1 MKRHE
6 KDYLKIFICG
16 VTFLFL
22 PVLLQAK
29 EFSFPLQKEFTLE
42 EPLSLEVEDPRGEII
57 LESHNLNKIIIQ
69 TTKIVEAKDSK
80 EAEELSQKIRI
91 DIEKAG
97 ALVNI
102 KTKYQRT
109 DRGGFWERLFS
120 GKKSVEGYVSYHIF
134 VPKDIREADISV
146 TSGEIRAFYLK
157 GRLNLSATSGDIEL
171 AGAEGEISSS
181 ATSGNI
187 QVRDSKGKISL
198 EGTSSDMQVKN
209 LEGDLSIDCTSG
221 TVNIEE
227 FKGSLKS
234 SQTSGDLEGRGLIGD
249 VSITTTSG
257 DVSVEQTDGGL
268 DLNSTSG
275 NLEAKTQIVPSKNYY
290 LKTTSGEVYLSISK
304 GAQADLKL
312 ETTSG
317 ETSLNLPMVLKTAS
331 RSSLSGKLGSGG
343 AKIEIETVSGDIN
356 IEEY

>member
-1 MKRHE
+1 MKTR
-6 KDYLKIFICG
+6 KNASFRILILGVMLLFIPG
-16 VTFLFL
+16 
-22 PVLLQAK
+22 LLQAK
-29 EFSFPLQKEFTLE
+29 EFNFPMQKEFTLE

-80 EAEELSQKIRI
+80 EAEELAQKIRT
-91 DIEKAG
+91 DIEKTG
-97 ALVNI
+97 ALVSI

-109 DRGGFWERLFS
+109 DRGGFWERLFA

-157 GRLNLSATSGDIEL
+157 GKLNLSATSGDIEL
-171 AGAEGEISSS
+171 AGVEGEILSS

-187 QVRDSKGKISL
+187 QVRDLKGKISL

-209 LEGDLSIDCTSG
+209 LDGDLSIDCTSG

-227 FKGSLKS
+227 SKGSLKS
-234 SQTSGDLEGRGLIGD
+234 SQTSGDLEGRGLTGD
-249 VSITTTSG
+249 VNITTTSG
-257 DVSVEQTDGGL
+257 DISIEQTEVGL

-275 NLEAKTQIVPSKNYY
+275 NIEAKTRISSSKNYY
-290 LKTTSGEVYLSISK
+290 LKTTSGEIYLSISK
-304 GAQADLKL
+304 GAQADLKIG
-312 ETTSG
+312 TTSG
-317 ETSLNLPMVLKTAS
+317 EIGMNVPMVLKNAS
-331 RSSLSGKLGSGG
+331 RYLLSGKLGSGG

>member
-1 MKRHE
+1 MK
-6 KDYLKIFICG
+6 KNKNIFLKILICG
-16 VTFLFL
+16 VILLFFSTF
-22 PVLLQAK
+22 LQAK
-29 EFSFPLQKEFTLE
+29 EFNFPLQKEFTLE
-42 EPLSLEVEDPRGEII
+42 EPLSLELDDPRGEII

-69 TTKIVEAKDSK
+69 TTKIVEAKDSQ
-80 EAEELSQKIRI
+80 EAEYLAQKIRI
-91 DIEKAG
+91 DVEKAG
-97 ALVNI
+97 ALVRI

-120 GKKSVEGYVSYHIF
+120 GRKSVEGYVSYHIF

-171 AGAEGEISSS
+171 AGVEGEISSS

-187 QVRDSKGKISL
+187 QIRDLKGKISL

-234 SQTSGDLEGRGLIGD
+234 SQTSGDLEGRGLKGD
-249 VSITTTSG
+249 VSVTTTSG
-257 DVSVEQTDGGL
+257 DISIEQTEGGL

-275 NLEAKTQIVPSKNYY
+275 NIEAKTLISDSKNYS
-290 LKTTSGEVYLSISK
+290 LKTTSGEVYLFISK

-317 ETSLNLPMVLKTAS
+317 EISLTLPMVLKTAS
-331 RSSLSGKLGSGG
+331 RYSLTGKLGSGG

-356 IEEY
+356 IEEF

>member
-1 MKRHE
+1 MK
-6 KDYLKIFICG
+6 KNKNIFLKILICG
-16 VTFLFL
+16 LILLFFSTF
-22 PVLLQAK
+22 LQAK
-29 EFSFPLQKEFTLE
+29 EFNFPLQKEFTLE
-42 EPLSLEVEDPRGEII
+42 EPLSLELDDPRGEII

-80 EAEELSQKIRI
+80 EAEELAQKIRV

-97 ALVNI
+97 ALVSI

-109 DRGGFWERLFS
+109 DRGGFWERLFT

-157 GRLNLSATSGDIEL
+157 GKLNLSATSGDIEL
-171 AGAEGEISSS
+171 AGVEGEILSS

-187 QVRDSKGKISL
+187 QVRDLKGKISL

-227 FKGSLKS
+227 FKGSIKS
-234 SQTSGDLEGRGLIGD
+234 SQTSGDLEGRGLKGD
-249 VSITTTSG
+249 ISVTTTSG
-257 DVSVEQTDGGL
+257 DVSIEQTEGGL

-275 NLEAKTQIVPSKNYY
+275 NIEAKTLLSDSKNYY

-317 ETSLNLPMVLKTAS
+317 EISLNLPMVLKTAS
-331 RSSLSGKLGSGG
+331 RYLLSGKLGSGG

>member
-1 MKRHE
+1 MK
-6 KDYLKIFICG
+6 KNVLLKILTCG
-16 VTFLFL
+16 ALLLFFSTF
-22 PVLLQAK
+22 LQAK

-57 LESHNLNKIIIQ
+57 LESHDLNKIIIQ

-80 EAEELSQKIRI
+80 EAEELAQKIRI

-97 ALVNI
+97 ALVSI

-109 DRGGFWERLFS
+109 NRGGFWERLFT

-146 TSGEIRAFYLK
+146 TSGEIRTFYLK
-157 GRLNLSATSGDIEL
+157 GKLNLSATSGDIEL
-171 AGAEGEISSS
+171 AGVEGEILSS
-181 ATSGNI
+181 ATSGSI
-187 QVRDSKGKISL
+187 QARDLKGKISL
-198 EGTSSDMQVKN
+198 EGTSSDIQVKN

-234 SQTSGDLEGRGLIGD
+234 SQTSGDLEGKGLKGD
-249 VSITTTSG
+249 ISITTTSG

-275 NLEAKTQIVPSKNYY
+275 DLEAKTQIVPSRNYS
-290 LKTTSGEVYLSISK
+290 LKTTSGVVYLSISK

-317 ETSLNLPMVLKTAS
+317 EISLNLPMVLKTAS
-331 RSSLSGKLGSGG
+331 RYSLSGKLGSGG
-343 AKIEIETVSGDIN
+343 AKIEIETVSGDIS

>member
-1 MKRHE
+1 MKKH
-6 KDYLKIFICG
+6 KNDLYKILFCG
-16 VTFLFL
+16 FLLFL
-22 PVLLQAK
+22 IPALLQAK
-29 EFSFPLQKEFTLE
+29 EFSFPMQKEFTLE
-42 EPLSLEVEDPRGEII
+42 EPLSLELDDPRGEII
-57 LESHNLNKIIIQ
+57 LESHNLNKLIIQ
-69 TTKIVEAKDSK
+69 TTKIVDAKDSK
-80 EAEELSQKIRI
+80 EAEELAQKIRV

-97 ALVNI
+97 ALVSI

-109 DRGGFWERLFS
+109 DRGGFWERLFT

-157 GRLNLSATSGDIEL
+157 GKLNLSATSGDIEL
-171 AGAEGEISSS
+171 AVIEGEILSS

-187 QVRDSKGKISL
+187 QARDLRGKISL

-234 SQTSGDLEGRGLIGD
+234 SQTSGDLEGRGLKGD
-249 VSITTTSG
+249 ISVTTTSG
-257 DVSVEQTDGGL
+257 DVSIEQTEGGL

-275 NLEAKTQIVPSKNYY
+275 NIEAKTLLSDSKNYY

-317 ETSLNLPMVLKTAS
+317 EISLNLPMVLKTAS
-331 RSSLSGKLGSGG
+331 RYSLSGKLGSGG

>member
-1 MKRHE
+1 MKSHK
-6 KDYLKIFICG
+6 KDYLKILICG
-16 VTFLFL
+16 VTLLFL
-22 PVLLQAK
+22 PAILQAK
-29 EFSFPLQKEFTLE
+29 EFSFPLQKEFSLE
-42 EPLSLEVEDPRGEII
+42 EPLSLEVEDPRGEVI

-69 TTKIVEAKDSK
+69 AQKIVEARDSR
-80 EAEELSQKIRI
+80 EAEDLAKKIRV

-97 ALVNI
+97 GLVSI

-109 DRGGFWERLFS
+109 DQGGFWARLFS
-120 GKKSVEGYVSYHIF
+120 GRKSVEGYVSYHIF

-157 GRLNLSATSGDIEL
+157 GKLNLSATSGDIEL

-187 QVRDSKGKISL
+187 QVRDLKGKISL
-198 EGTSSDMQVKN
+198 EGTSSDMQIKN
-209 LEGDLSIDCTSG
+209 LEGDLNIDCTSG

-227 FKGSLKS
+227 FNGTLKS
-234 SQTSGDLEGRGLIGD
+234 SQTSGNLEGRGLKGD
-249 VSITTTSG
+249 ISITTTSG

-268 DLNSTSG
+268 DLSSTSG
-275 NLEAKTQIVPSKNYY
+275 NLEAKTQIIPSKNYY
-290 LKTTSGEVYLSISK
+290 LTTTSGEIYLSISK
-304 GAQADLKL
+304 GAQSDLKI

-317 ETSLNLPMVLKTAS
+317 EISMNVPMVLKTAS

>member
-1 MKRHE
+1 MKKH
-6 KDYLKIFICG
+6 KNDFYKILICG
-16 VTFLFL
+16 ALLLFT

-29 EFSFPLQKEFTLE
+29 EFSYPQQKEFSLE
-42 EPLSLEVEDPRGEII
+42 EPLSLEIEDPRGEII

-80 EAEELSQKIRI
+80 EAEELAQKIRI

-97 ALVNI
+97 ALVSI

-120 GKKSVEGYVSYHIF
+120 GRKSVEGYVSYHIF

-146 TSGEIRAFYLK
+146 TSGEIRTFYLK
-157 GRLNLSATSGDIEL
+157 GKLNLSATSGDIEL
-171 AGAEGEISSS
+171 AGVEGEISSS

-187 QVRDSKGKISL
+187 QARDLKGKISL

-234 SQTSGDLEGRGLIGD
+234 SQTSGDLEGRGLKGD
-249 VSITTTSG
+249 VSVTTTSG

-268 DLNSTSG
+268 TLNSTSG

-317 ETSLNLPMVLKTAS
+317 EISLNLPMVLKTAS